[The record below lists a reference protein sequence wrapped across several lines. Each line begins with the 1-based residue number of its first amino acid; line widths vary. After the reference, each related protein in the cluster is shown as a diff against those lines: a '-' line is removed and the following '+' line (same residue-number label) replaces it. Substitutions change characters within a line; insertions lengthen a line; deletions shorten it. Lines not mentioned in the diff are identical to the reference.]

1 MVNIFLIIIVLILL
15 FFLVYALFVNTNKLL
30 PISKM
35 KYHRVESK
43 NLADIISNNYYFS
56 MWYNIQGI
64 KNQSNTYN
72 LIKWIKRGL
81 DDNVCNDLQDN
92 ASKILIQF
100 NQNLNQIKVKLYS
113 SSHYPTVVH
122 IHDVP
127 LNGWNN
133 IILSV
138 NHNVVDVY
146 INGEL
151 RKTQLSQQLGEH
163 LTKGSRT
170 LCVGNNDLHG
180 YIGNIMFDNESL
192 STEDAYEIY
201 KIGLG
206 ENPIKALFDKYR
218 IKLAILEKNNELSS
232 LEL

>member
-1 MVNIFLIIIVLILL
+1 MVNKFLGVIALILL
-15 FFLVYALFVNTNKLL
+15 FFLIYALVINTNKLL

-35 KYHRVESK
+35 KFHTVKSN

-56 MWYNIQGI
+56 MWYNIQDI
-64 KNQSNTYN
+64 KNSSPSYS
-72 LIKWIKRGL
+72 LIKWIKHGL
-81 DDNVCNDLQDN
+81 DNVPCSDSYDNR
-92 ASKILIQF
+92 SKIVINL
-100 NQNLNQIKVKLYS
+100 NHNLNQIIVKIYS
-113 SSHYPTVVH
+113 SSHNPTKIY

-138 NHNVVDVY
+138 NHNIVDVY

-163 LTKGSRT
+163 LTKGSKT

-180 YIGNIMFDNESL
+180 YIGNIIFGEDSI
-192 STEDAYEIY
+192 STEEAFDIY

-206 ENPIKALFDKYR
+206 QNPIKALFDKYR
-218 IKLAILEKNNELSS
+218 IKLAILEKSNELNS